1 MNLRILIP
9 FFVTVPSQRILR
21 NLEITKTYLQAF
33 APVEVITAPDGSDA
47 IWQKERLIDHAVANL
62 PGDVDTVAWIDG
74 DCLFGNIYWL
84 DQAVE
89 KLKQS
94 LAVQLY
100 SHFVRPDRHG
110 VIGSGSTYDGAVYH
124 WKTHQ
129 RYSGCPGAAWIARRE
144 LFSTG
149 NGLFDADIM
158 GGGDSTAMHAWI
170 GMVWSRTM
178 SPKLRE
184 AMKAWSV
191 KATKFVRGRID
202 YVPGAILHLWHGDDK
217 NRQYNERYQILVDE
231 GFNPERHLTIGPSG
245 EWCWTQSAP
254 EKLKQRM
261 RDYFSSRKD
270 DG

>member
-1 MNLRILIP
+1 MKLRILIP

-33 APVEVITAPDGSDA
+33 APVDVITAPAGSDA
-47 IWQKERLIDHAVANL
+47 IWQKERLLNHAVANL
-62 PGDVDTVAWIDG
+62 PGEVDTVAWIDG

-110 VIGSGSTYDGAVYH
+110 IIGAGSTHDGAVYH

-129 RYSGCPGAAWIARRE
+129 LYSGCPGAAWIARRE
-144 LFSTG
+144 LFSAG

-170 GMVWSRTM
+170 GMVWSRPM
-178 SPKLRE
+178 SVQLRA
-184 AMKAWSV
+184 AMDAWSV
-191 KATKFVRGRID
+191 RATKFVRGRID
-202 YVPGAILHLWHGDDK
+202 YVPGAILHLWHGDPQHRK
-217 NRQYNERYQILVDE
+217 YNERYQILVDE
-231 GFNPERHLTIGPSG
+231 GFDPERHLTIGRSG
-245 EWCWTQSAP
+245 EWCWTQAAP
-254 EKLKQRM
+254 QKLKQRM
-261 RDYFSSRKD
+261 RDYFTSRRD